1 MRLTEMG
8 SHAGLGF
15 SVINAENFLG
25 RDSLSL
31 FRQRLRDFEM
41 LLSFGLGERE
51 YFLWAVTR
59 NGLNPYRRPHAVA
72 NALLNHSALLNLGS
86 GSNPP

>member
-1 MRLTEMG
+1 MRLAEME
-8 SHAGLGF
+8 SHAGLG
-15 SVINAENFLG
+15 SWVINAENFLG

-41 LLSFGLGERE
+41 LLSFGLGEQK

-59 NGLNPYRRPHAVA
+59 NGLNPYLLPQAAA
-72 NALLNHSALLNLGS
+72 NRALLNLGS